1 MKPLRSD
8 LNLLTTYWEHPA
20 CVRCAGCGEPL
31 EVTWSSSAVGH
42 ALYHGACHEEAMSCR
57 V

>member
-1 MKPLRSD
+1 M
-8 LNLLTTYWEHPA
+8 NFLTPYWEFPA
-20 CVRCAGCGEPL
+20 CVRCAGCGEAL

-42 ALYHGACHEEAMSCR
+42 ALYHGDCYREASCR